1 MIDECSGYGMDHA
14 LITEDANR
22 VPIQDSDESL
32 GWVHMPTCS
41 LFVYDGPHSYK
52 TTCSPPQICLV
63 DGKKKKKK
71 KKSDYVQVKTEEESV
86 TMVTGID
93 TMATEDQLEIE
104 KLLKQKKQELEG
116 QGQGNEGKL
125 EVNYSC

>member
-1 MIDECSGYGMDHA
+1 
-14 LITEDANR
+14 
-22 VPIQDSDESL
+22 
-32 GWVHMPTCS
+32 MPTCS
-41 LFVYDGPHSYK
+41 LCQYDGPHSYK
-52 TTCSPPQICLV
+52 TIFSPPQICLV

-93 TMATEDQLEIE
+93 SMATEDQLEIE

-116 QGQGNEGKL
+116 EGQGNKGKL
-125 EVNYSC
+125 KVNNSC